1 MKAKKYIALS
11 MALVLLVFAG
21 CGKGNNT
28 QEAPSSA
35 SSGTVKSSDTV
46 VWGEVKFNDEYQINI
61 DFPATVSEIYVK
73 EGDTVKKGD
82 TLIALSAQ
90 DYEENLKKLQAQAD
104 STKGAINNV
113 DQAALQAEIDTLKK
127 QIATKTTELNSG
139 SKAELQLLQSSL
151 TRANKEVKDAQDNVN
166 KYQKLFKDG
175 VISQAELDTYT
186 DLLNQKQKA
195 KNDVL
200 SNITKTKRTL
210 QEELDGL
217 NTNLKYKEVQLSQ
230 QKNTQTAAQAD
241 LNIMTGK
248 GQKPYLS
255 GNHIISNL
263 DDAIVKDISVVK
275 GSALGTQYAA
285 QKVIS
290 LIDSS
295 SLYVSAE
302 VPEEFISRISV
313 GSKVEIIPTANKG
326 LKIPGQILRISN
338 QAVEKDGDRIIKV
351 QIKPED
357 KENFL
362 RPGYT
367 ADVRFAPWRG

>member
-1 MKAKKYIALS
+1 MKSKKYIALS

-21 CGKGNNT
+21 CGKGKNPAP
-28 QEAPSSA
+28 EATPSAA
-35 SSGTVKSSDTV
+35 SSTAKSNETV
-46 VWGEVKFNDEYQINI
+46 VWGEVKFNEEYQINI

-73 EGDTVKKGD
+73 EGDTVKKDD

-90 DYEENLKKLQAQAD
+90 DYEKNLKKLQAQAD

-127 QIATKTTELNSG
+127 QISTKTSELNSG

-186 DLLNQKQKA
+186 DILNQKQKA

-200 SNITKTKRTL
+200 NNITKTKRAL

-230 QKNTQTAAQAD
+230 QKNSETAAQMD
-241 LNIMTGK
+241 LDIMAGK
-248 GQKPYLS
+248 GQKPYLL
-255 GNHIISNL
+255 GNQIISNL
-263 DDAIVKDISVVK
+263 DHAIVKEISVVK

-313 GSKVEIIPTANKG
+313 GSKVEIIPTANKD

-338 QAVEKDGDRIIKV
+338 QAIEKDGDRIVKV
-351 QIKPED
+351 QVKPED
-357 KENFL
+357 KNNFL
-362 RPGYT
+362 KPGYT
-367 ADVRFAPWRG
+367 ADVRFVP